1 MARKV
6 RVFIENTPQHIIL
19 KSIDNTILF
28 KDESDYL
35 FFIDILNNL
44 TSKIDIYI
52 HSYVLMPKYF
62 EFLATPKDDSTI
74 SKFMQSLGRQYV
86 WYFNKK
92 YNRTGTL
99 WEGRY
104 KSSLVEDRLYL
115 FEIMRYIES
124 LPKIDNI
131 ILDEKEYKY
140 SSIQRN
146 LFNKKDSIITYHNLY
161 KKLGFTQSSRI
172 KNYFNIFYSDIEK
185 QKRDFII
192 TSLEKQLVTGS
203 FEYIK
208 ELEKLAGLTLISKN
222 RGRPKKEK
230 IKKVKKMY
238 KNLVVLDKEKHKELK
253 ISPLENLNFA
263 KDNSFVPVI
272 ANEVALIG
280 ANFPVVFSAD
290 ENPSLVSLVSL
301 GGDSLAINTEGK
313 WITPYVPSFF
323 RKYPFSIASTKEN
336 ANQKVILIDEESSLF
351 SKSKGKQLFK
361 KSGEQSDTLAHAI
374 KFLTSHEQQMTITK
388 NIAKLIANSGI
399 LEDREI
405 SVGEGDEKKVLVNG
419 FKVVDRDKLNGL
431 SDDILAD
438 WVRKGIISVIDAHL
452 KSLDNIQTLFNIAQQ
467 RQN

>member
-6 RVFIENTPQHIIL
+6 RVFIEDIPQHIIL
-19 KSIDNTILF
+19 KSIDSIILF
-28 KDESDYL
+28 KDESDYIV
-35 FFIDILNNL
+35 FMNILNKL
-44 TSKIDIYI
+44 TSKIDISI
-52 HSYVLMPKYF
+52 HSYILMPKYF
-62 EFLATPKDDSTI
+62 EFLATPKDNSTI
-74 SKFMQSLGRQYV
+74 AKFMQSLGREYV

-92 YNRTGTL
+92 YTRTGTL

-104 KSSLVEDRLYL
+104 KSSLIEDKLYL

-124 LPKIDNI
+124 LPKIENI

-140 SSIQRN
+140 SSIHKN
-146 LFNKKDSIITYHNLY
+146 LFNKKDNIVTYHNLY
-161 KKLGFTQSSRI
+161 KKLGFTQETRINRYSS
-172 KNYFNIFYSDIEK
+172 IFYSDIKKENI
-185 QKRDFII
+185 DFII
-192 TSLEKQLVTGS
+192 KSLEKQVVTGS

-230 IKKVKKMY
+230 IKKEKKMY

-253 ISPLENLNFA
+253 ISPLQNLNFA
-263 KDNSFVPVI
+263 KSNGFIPVI
-272 ANEVALIG
+272 ANEVSLVG
-280 ANFPVVFSAD
+280 ANFPIVFSSD

-301 GGDSLAINTEGK
+301 GADSLAINGEGK
-313 WITPYVPSFF
+313 WITPYLPSYF

-336 ANQKVILIDEESSLF
+336 PNQKVILIDEDSTLF

-374 KFLTSHEQQMTITK
+374 KFLTSYEENMTITK
-388 NIAKLIANSGI
+388 NVTKLIADSGI

-405 SVGEGDEKKVLVNG
+405 SVGEGDEKQVLVNG
-419 FKVVDRDKLNGL
+419 FKVVDKEKLNGL
-431 SDDILAD
+431 SDDVLAD

-452 KSLDNIQTLFNIAQQ
+452 KSLDNIQALFNIAQQ

>member
-1 MARKV
+1 LARKV

-19 KSIDNTILF
+19 KSIDNIILF
-28 KDESDYL
+28 KNESDYL

-52 HSYVLMPKYF
+52 HSYVLMPTYF
-62 EFLATPKDDSTI
+62 EFLATPKEDSTI
-74 SKFMQSLGRQYV
+74 AKFMQSLGRQYV
-86 WYFNKK
+86 WYYNKK

-104 KSSLVEDRLYL
+104 KSSLVEDKIYL
-115 FEIMRYIES
+115 FDIMRYIES
-124 LPKIDNI
+124 LPK
-131 ILDEKEYKY
+131 DEKNYKY
-140 SSIQRN
+140 SSIQKN
-146 LFNKKDSIITYHNLY
+146 LFDKKDSIITYHNLY

-172 KNYFNIFYSDIEK
+172 KKYFDIFYSDIEK
-185 QKRDFII
+185 EKIDFIK

-230 IKKVKKMY
+230 IKKGKKMY

-263 KDNSFVPVI
+263 KSNSFVPVI
-272 ANEVALIG
+272 ANEVALVG

-290 ENPSLVSLVSL
+290 ENPSLVALVSL
-301 GGDSLAINTEGK
+301 GGDSLAINGEGK

-336 ANQKVILIDEESSLF
+336 PNQKVILIDEDSHLF

-361 KSGEQSDTLAHAI
+361 KSGEQSDTLSHAI
-374 KFLTSHEQQMTITK
+374 KFLTSHEQNMTITR
-388 NIAKLIANSGI
+388 NVAKLIANSGI

-419 FKVVDRDKLNGL
+419 FKVVDREKLNGL